1 MVVDW
6 RAWHDD
12 YHQPDSV
19 LSRRLGIVQRQ
30 IRQVLD
36 GCAPGP
42 VRVISLC
49 TGQGHD
55 LLGALR
61 RHPRRADVTAR
72 LVELDAHN
80 AALARQATLA
90 AGLHQIDIVTGDAA
104 VTRHYHG
111 MVPAHIGQQRRKILV
126 RVVRYAVR
134 CDVVDAV
141 AVSARRNYHLLPGQ
155 RLVFAVPVKVETH
168 LMIAETVA

>member
-19 LSRRLGIVQRQ
+19 LSRRLRIVQRQ

-111 MVPAHIGQQRRKILV
+111 MVPTHIVLSCGVFGNITNQDIQHTLAHYPQL
-126 RVVRYAVR
+126 
-134 CDVVDAV
+134 C
-141 AVSARRNYHLLPGQ
+141 
-155 RLVFAVPVKVETH
+155 TH
-168 LMIAETVA
+168 GATLI